1 MNTQTER
8 IQTVV
13 IGAGQAGLSV
23 GYYLARRN
31 TPFVIFDAHQ
41 RVGDCWRKRWDSLR
55 LFTAARFDGLVGM
68 PFPASRYTFPT
79 KNEMGDYLAAY
90 AERFQ
95 LPVRTGVK
103 VEKLSREGSRY
114 IVSAGE
120 QRFEAEHVVIAM
132 ATYQEPRVPAFAR
145 DLDPRIVQFHS
156 VEYRNPSQLK
166 EGGVLIVGVGNSGAE
181 IALELARAGH
191 QIWLSGRD
199 TGHVPFRIDG
209 PARYLVFPFL
219 LRVVFHR
226 LLTVRTPI
234 GRKIRTKML
243 TQGGP
248 LIRVKPKDLA
258 DVGVQ
263 RVPRVEGVNNGR
275 PVLTDGRG
283 LDVANVIWCTGF
295 HPGHSWIDLAVFGS
309 DGEPRHERG
318 VVTSEPGLYFVG
330 RHFIYSASSTMI
342 HGVGRDAEHVVKT
355 IAARTADAGERVAPG
370 MRRET
375 EARI

>member
-1 MNTQTER
+1 MNTPTER

-23 GYYLARRN
+23 GYYLARRG
-31 TPFVIFDAHQ
+31 TPFVILDAHQ
-41 RVGDCWRKRWDSLR
+41 RVGDSWRKRWDSLR

-263 RVPRVEGVNNGR
+263 RVPRVEGVENGR

-295 HPGHSWIDLAVFGS
+295 RPDYSWVDLPLEYEGAYPKQYRGAVEGF
-309 DGEPRHERG
+309 
-318 VVTSEPGLYFVG
+318 PGLYCLGMLFLHAFTSMLVLGAG
-330 RHFIYSASSTMI
+330 REAKW
-342 HGVGRDAEHVVKT
+342 VVEH
-355 IAARTADAGERVAPG
+355 IAARAKEQPAGTRELTLEAVA
-370 MRRET
+370 
-375 EARI
+375 